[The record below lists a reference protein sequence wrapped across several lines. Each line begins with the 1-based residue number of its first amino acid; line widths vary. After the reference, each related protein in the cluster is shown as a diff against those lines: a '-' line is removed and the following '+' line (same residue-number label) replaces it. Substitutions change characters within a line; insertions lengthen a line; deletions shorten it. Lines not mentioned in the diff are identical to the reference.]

1 MATKQ
6 NAKEYPIQIIR
17 EDLRRR
23 STQEAALLARSVGR
37 LTSCDI
43 QPCLEYRDEI
53 ANEHAVIDRLLYV
66 QECRN
71 SLKRCISSR
80 AARLRYRWRDGR
92 VTETRFRRIGPGRIR
107 VSGLLAG
114 SALRAT
120 G

>member
-23 STQEAALLARSVGR
+23 STQEAALLSRSIGR
-37 LTSCDI
+37 LTSCDV

-53 ANEHAVIDRLLYV
+53 ANEHAVIERLLYV

-71 SLKRCISSR
+71 SLERCIGSG

-92 VTETRFRRIGPGRIR
+92 VTETRFRRTAPGRIR
-107 VSGLLAG
+107 VSGLLAEPVLKAAG
-114 SALRAT
+114 
-120 G
+120 

>member
-1 MATKQ
+1 MANKQ

-37 LTSCDI
+37 LTSCDV
-43 QPCLEYRDEI
+43 QPCLEYRGEI
-53 ANEHAVIDRLLYV
+53 ANEHAVIDRLLYL

-71 SLKRCISSR
+71 TLERCIASG

-92 VTETRFRRIGPGRIR
+92 VTETRFRRTSPGRVR

-114 SALRAT
+114 PALRAA

>member
-6 NAKEYPIQIIR
+6 NAKEYPIQVIR
-17 EDLRRR
+17 EDLRRC

-37 LTSCDI
+37 LTSYDAR
-43 QPCLEYRDEI
+43 PCTEYGQEVM
-53 ANEHAVIDRLLYV
+53 AEYAVIDRLLYL
-66 QECRN
+66 QQCRN
-71 SLKRCISSR
+71 SLERSIGSG

-92 VTETRFRRIGPGRIR
+92 VTETRCRRVSPGRVR

-114 SALRAT
+114 PALRAA

>member
-1 MATKQ
+1 METKQ
-6 NAKEYPIQIIR
+6 NAKEYPIQTIR

-23 STQEAALLARSVGR
+23 SIQEAALLARSVGR
-37 LTSCDI
+37 LTSCDV

-71 SLKRCISSR
+71 TLERSIGSG

-92 VTETRFRRIGPGRIR
+92 VTETRFRRVSPGRVR

-114 SALRAT
+114 PALRAA